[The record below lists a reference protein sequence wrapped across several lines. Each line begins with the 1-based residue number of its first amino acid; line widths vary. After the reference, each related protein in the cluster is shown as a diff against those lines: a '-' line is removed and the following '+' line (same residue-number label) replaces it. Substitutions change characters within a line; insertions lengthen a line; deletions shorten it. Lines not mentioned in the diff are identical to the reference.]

1 MFILKRKKAF
11 YQKAWFYVVLAL
23 ILLFVGGPF
32 ILPSLILDTLN
43 KKAAITSPYLSFHAD
58 AMDIK
63 VWKGELVFKNIVCRY
78 GGDGEEFATAERMH
92 VTLYWKTMLRK
103 RKEIILLFERMKIKG
118 TKQLVETLQKEGER
132 LRERRSQGHRPI
144 FTILDLGW
152 KDSEISLPDFPAMF
166 TSFNAH
172 LLNLNP
178 TKKKPFSD
186 FNISSNILESSPLK
200 IDGTIRLLKKPLLWN
215 LDIELNN
222 FNLRALSGKIEKGT
236 GILIKEGH
244 IDFTGEIRS
253 ENGKTVGYIKPFL
266 KELDVKIPHSGFYY
280 DKADVKEP
288 NFLVKALLKKSA
300 RKIIGTKV
308 EFKFEKD
315 LEVEIV
321 KALRTAIEGK
331 TEPGI
336 ENKLKFL

>member
-1 MFILKRKKAF
+1 MFFLKRKKAF

-23 ILLFVGGPF
+23 ILLFGGGRL

-43 KKAAITSPYLSFHAD
+43 KKAAISSPYLSFHAD
-58 AMDIK
+58 ALDMK
-63 VWKGELVFKNIVCRY
+63 LWKGELDFKHIVGRF
-78 GGDGEEFATAERMH
+78 GVGGEEFATAERMH
-92 VTLYWKTMLRK
+92 VTLSWKTMLRK
-103 RKEIILLFERMKIKG
+103 RKEIILLFEGMKLKG
-118 TKQLVETLQKEGER
+118 TKQFVEALQKDGER

-144 FTILDLGW
+144 FSIQDLGW
-152 KDSEISLPDFPAMF
+152 KDSEISVPDFPKML
-166 TSFNAH
+166 THFNAH

-178 TKKKPFSD
+178 TKKNPYSD

-200 IDGTIRLLKKPLLWN
+200 IDGTIRLRKKPLWWN
-215 LDIELNN
+215 MDIELKN
-222 FNLRALSGKIEKGT
+222 FNLRALSEKVEKET

-244 IDFTGEIRS
+244 IDFAGEIRS
-253 ENGKTVGYIKPFL
+253 ENGKTVGYVKPFL
-266 KELDVKIPHSGFYY
+266 RELDVKIPHSGFYY
-280 DKADVKEP
+280 GKANVKEP
-288 NFLVKALLKKSA
+288 NFLVKALLKKSE

-308 EFKFEKD
+308 EFKFEQD

-321 KALRTAIEGK
+321 KALKTAIEGK